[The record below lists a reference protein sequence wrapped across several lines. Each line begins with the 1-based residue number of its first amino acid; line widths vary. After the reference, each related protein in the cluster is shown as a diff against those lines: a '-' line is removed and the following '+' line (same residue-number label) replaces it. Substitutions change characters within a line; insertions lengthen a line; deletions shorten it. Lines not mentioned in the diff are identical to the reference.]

1 LVNRAEKQPKNCQ
14 KYNSRLFSAQVGG
27 SAGVLLATTAPAY
40 LKFKRVF
47 MAGHSK
53 WANIQHR
60 KGRQDEKRGKLWTR
74 VIREITVAA
83 RSGGG
88 DLSANPRLRLAID
101 KAKAVNL
108 PADRIKYN
116 IDKAT
121 GNQEGVNYEEIRYE
135 GYGIGGAAVIV
146 DTMTD
151 NRVRTV
157 AEVRHVF
164 SKYGGNM
171 GTEGSVAFQFKHC
184 GQLVFAPGTNE
195 DRVMEVALEAGAD
208 DVVTDG
214 DGAIEVLTAPADF
227 EAVKLALEAAGLTPE
242 MAEVTM
248 RADNTIELAG
258 DEAARMQ
265 KLLDALEDLD
275 DVQDVF
281 HNAALDLS

>member
-1 LVNRAEKQPKNCQ
+1 
-14 KYNSRLFSAQVGG
+14 
-27 SAGVLLATTAPAY
+27 
-40 LKFKRVF
+40 

-135 GYGIGGAAVIV
+135 GYGIGGVAVIL

-157 AEVRHVF
+157 AEVRHAF
-164 SKYGGNM
+164 SKHGGNL

-184 GQLVFAPGTNE
+184 GQLVFAPGTSE
-195 DRVMEVALEAGAD
+195 DKVMEVALEAGAE
-208 DVVTDG
+208 DVITDE

-227 EAVKLALEAAGLTPE
+227 EAVKNALEAAGFTPD
-242 MAEVTM
+242 AADVTM
-248 RADNTIELAG
+248 RPDITIELTGEDAV
-258 DEAARMQ
+258 RMQ
-265 KLLDALEDLD
+265 KLLDVLEDLD
-275 DVQDVF
+275 DVQEVF
-281 HNAALDLS
+281 HNAAL

>member
-1 LVNRAEKQPKNCQ
+1 
-14 KYNSRLFSAQVGG
+14 
-27 SAGVLLATTAPAY
+27 
-40 LKFKRVF
+40 

-83 RSGGG
+83 RSGGA

-121 GNQEGVNYEEIRYE
+121 GNQEGVSYEEIRYE
-135 GYGIGGAAVIV
+135 GYGIGGVAVIL

-157 AEVRHVF
+157 AEVRHAF
-164 SKYGGNM
+164 SKHGGNL

-184 GQLVFAPGTNE
+184 GQLVFAPGASE
-195 DRVMEVALEAGAD
+195 DRIMEVALDAGAD
-208 DVVTDG
+208 DVLTDD
-214 DGAIEVLTAPADF
+214 DGAIEVLTPPADF
-227 EAVKLALEAAGLTPE
+227 EAVKNALEAAGLVPE
-242 MAEVTM
+242 MAEVTL
-248 RADNTIELAG
+248 RADNAIELSG
-258 DEAARMQ
+258 DDAARMQ

-275 DVQDVF
+275 DVQNVF
-281 HNAALDLS
+281 HNAALAL